1 MKTPRAKGP
10 PRDGLNATGGG
21 REARSKLQVPIDGS
35 GHLPALVGGK
45 AAALDRLVAAGFR
58 VPPSVALTCDAY
70 RAFVRSADLTG
81 WLARFAR
88 RRVQGTA
95 ASDAERAEVEAAF
108 LDAPLPS
115 TLRDAIA
122 EAWASVSGEGPVA
135 VRSSATAEDL
145 VASSFAGQ
153 HLTVLEVNGI
163 DEVEVSVKRVWASL
177 WEAGARAYR
186 RRMRVDNR
194 GLAMAVVIQK
204 MVPALRSGVCFTI
217 DPTRDAALRVEFVDG
232 LGEQLVSGAATP
244 TVLQLSKPGLKTL
257 DGSPVDDE
265 LRSVARVALRIQEE
279 MRGRPQDVEWS
290 IAEDGLWV
298 LQARPIT
305 TLNGWRPP
313 LEGDGFD
320 TERIPGALYSPTGVG
335 EMLPGVLPPLLWT
348 INAPMVEDGFR
359 RLFARMDAFPHNL
372 DRAYSVLARIQGQ
385 AALNITA
392 IAESAATLS
401 GVASAEIER
410 QYLGR
415 AVSSDDADPPTGPG
429 LLARTSASLRAMKL
443 QKIVESEARSFERSV
458 ETLRSVEIPLDDM
471 LGPELV
477 AYRARVR
484 DLAAGGIATQVAV
497 ATTAVT
503 SYASLEATLD
513 RWTGAGAEWAQRLTR
528 GAAISHDPVTTATKL
543 VWDRFK
549 DSSDAARI
557 VDAIADGEPGTIEDR
572 LDATGDAGATFA
584 AELRHELE
592 KLGSSAVYAGPLWT
606 EQRAYVWSVLMR
618 WFADLTSTDGVETVR
633 EQARDDLSELEKAL
647 TTTWKWRAKRV
658 LTGQVIDIR
667 KRLLHQMIDD
677 ARRLLQLRESL
688 KRSILALGGIE
699 RRAVMELGRRLV
711 RRGQIPSLRDVHLLT
726 DWELDEAALGRASI
740 APEVLDARRRA
751 VAAYASGP
759 TLGALVQETAEV
771 TATSDRVEG
780 WAASPGKH
788 RGRVRI
794 VRDLAHTEE
803 LGSGDVLVA
812 SATDPSWT
820 PLFLIAGA
828 IVVERGGPLSHAAIV
843 SRELG
848 VPAVLNAS
856 GATSVLRD
864 GALVEVDGS
873 TGTVIVLEEP
883 PLEETG

>member
-1 MKTPRAKGP
+1 M
-10 PRDGLNATGGG
+10 NATGGG
-21 REARSKLQVPIDGS
+21 RETQGTLLVPIDGS
-35 GHLPALVGGK
+35 GHFAALVGGK

-58 VPPSVALTCDAY
+58 VPPSAALTCDAY
-70 RAFVRSADLTG
+70 RAFVRSADLTS

-88 RRVQGTA
+88 RRVQGKA
-95 ASDAERAEVEAAF
+95 ASDAERREVEAAF
-108 LDAPLPS
+108 VDAPLPPS
-115 TLRDAIA
+115 LREAIA
-122 EAWASVSGEGPVA
+122 EAWEGVSGGSPVA

-145 VASSFAGQ
+145 SSSSFAGQ
-153 HLTVLEVNGI
+153 HLTVLEVNGVG
-163 DEVEVSVKRVWASL
+163 EVELAVKRVWASL

-194 GLAMAVVIQK
+194 GLAMGVVIQR

-217 DPTRDAALRVEFVDG
+217 DPTHDAAVRVEVVDG

-244 TVLQLSKPGLKTL
+244 SVYQLSKPGLKAI
-257 DGSPVDDE
+257 DGSPVDEE
-265 LRSVARVALRIQEE
+265 LRSVARAALRIQEE
-279 MRGRPQDVEWS
+279 MRDQPQDVEWS
-290 IAEDGLWV
+290 IAEDGLWI

-305 TLNGWRPP
+305 TLDGYRRP

-335 EMLPGVLPPLLWT
+335 EMLPGVLSPLLWT

-359 RLFARMDAFPHNL
+359 RLFVRMDALPRTL
-372 DRAYSVLARIQGQ
+372 DRAYSVLARIEGQ

-401 GVASAEIER
+401 GVTSAEIER

-415 AVSSDDADPPTGPG
+415 SVSADRAERPKGPG
-429 LLARTSASLRAMKL
+429 LLARTSASFRAMKL
-443 QKIVESEARSFERSV
+443 RKAVESEARSFVGSV
-458 ETLRSVEIPLDDM
+458 DTLRSVEIPLDDM

-484 DLAAGGIATQVAV
+484 DLAAGGVATQVAV

-528 GAAISHDPVTTATKL
+528 GAAISHDPVTTAAKL
-543 VWDRFK
+543 VWDRFE
-549 DSSDAARI
+549 DGPHAAQI
-557 VDAIADGEPGTIEDR
+557 VEAVTGGEPGTIEDR
-572 LDATGDAGATFA
+572 LDATGEDGAAFA
-584 AELRHELE
+584 AELRHELDE
-592 KLGSSAVYAGPLWT
+592 LGSSAVYAGPLWT

-618 WFADLTSTDGVETVR
+618 WLADIPAEDGTDAIKA
-633 EQARDDLSELEKAL
+633 QAREDLVALE
-647 TTTWKWRAKRV
+647 TTVTQTWKWRAKRV
-658 LTGQVIDIR
+658 VTGQVIDIR

-677 ARRLLQLRESL
+677 ARRLLQLRETL

-699 RRAVMELGRRLV
+699 RRAVLELGRRLV
-711 RRGQIPSLRDVHLLT
+711 RRDEIPSLRDVQLLS
-726 DWELDEAALGRASI
+726 DWELDEVALGRMSI
-740 APEVLDARRRA
+740 GAEVLDARRRA
-751 VAAYASGP
+751 SASYAAAP
-759 TLGALVQETAEV
+759 VLPALVQETIDIT
-771 TATSDRVEG
+771 TASDRVEG

-794 VRDLAHTEE
+794 VRDLAHTQD
-803 LGSGDVLVA
+803 LGNGDVLVA

-848 VPAVLNAS
+848 VPAVLNAA
-856 GATSVLRD
+856 GATSLLRD

-873 TGTVIVLEEP
+873 AGTVIVLEEP
-883 PLEETG
+883 DELEEAG